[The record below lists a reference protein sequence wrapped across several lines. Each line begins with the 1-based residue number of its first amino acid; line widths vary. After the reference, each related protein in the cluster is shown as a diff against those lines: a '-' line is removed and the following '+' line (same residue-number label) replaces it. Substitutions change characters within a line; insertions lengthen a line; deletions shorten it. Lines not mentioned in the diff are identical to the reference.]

1 MILITKPQIVKV
13 AFSTNCPD
21 EILDLA
27 GGNSVCP
34 PIASAIVKANYARIA
49 EAVEVGA

>member
-1 MILITKPQIVKV
+1 MNIRRYCGHYEKV
-13 AFSTNCPD
+13 EDPETSDQVRLC
-21 EILDLA
+21 
-27 GGNSVCP
+27 GNAVCP